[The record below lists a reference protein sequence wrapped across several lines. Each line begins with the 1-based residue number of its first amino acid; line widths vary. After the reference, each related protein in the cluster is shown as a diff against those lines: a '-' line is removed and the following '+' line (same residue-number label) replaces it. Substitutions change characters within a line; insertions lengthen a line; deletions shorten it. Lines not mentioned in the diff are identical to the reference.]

1 MAERAKTW
9 PLAMLASATHDTK
22 RGEDMR
28 ARLNV
33 LSEMPDEWARR
44 IARWQLHNRPHRS
57 DAAGRPAPSAND
69 EYLLYQSIVGT
80 WPMHP
85 ASLLRSDARRAE
97 YVERLKA
104 YALKAAR
111 EAKLETSWTAPD
123 EAYEAGIERFVERL
137 FDPPHNPFIDSVMR
151 FLPPILRFG
160 AFNALSQLV
169 LKATAPGVPDFYQGT
184 EFWDL
189 SLVDPDNRRP
199 VDYTTRRDTLPSLDL
214 ASAITRWREGWV
226 KLWLTERLLT
236 LRNRQPGLFA
246 TGSYEPLTVTGAAAE
261 HVIAFRRA
269 SGDEAVIVVV
279 TRMLSQIV
287 RGELGTFWP
296 GGDALGN
303 TVIHTEGIW
312 IDHFTGTRI
321 RSEAQSILAS
331 AALER
336 LPVAVLRA
344 E

>member
-1 MAERAKTW
+1 
-9 PLAMLASATHDTK
+9 
-22 RGEDMR
+22 
-28 ARLNV
+28 
-33 LSEMPDEWARR
+33 MPDEWARR

-57 DAAGRPAPSAND
+57 MAAGRPMPSAND

-80 WPMHP
+80 WPMQP
-85 ASLLRSDARRAE
+85 GSLLRSDERRAD

-123 EAYEAGIERFVERL
+123 EAYEAGLEGFIERL
-137 FDPPHNPFIDSVMR
+137 FEAPHSPFLDSVMR

-160 AFNALSQLV
+160 AFNSLSQLV
-169 LKATAPGVPDFYQGT
+169 LKATAPGVPDFYQGN

-199 VDYTTRRDTLPSLDL
+199 VDYAARRDALPLLDL
-214 ASAITRWREGWV
+214 ASALTRWREGWV
-226 KLWLTERLLT
+226 KLWLIERLLT
-236 LRNRQPGLFA
+236 LRNRRPALFA
-246 TGSYEPLTVTGAAAE
+246 TGGYEPLTVTGAAAE
-261 HVIAFRRA
+261 HVIAFRRQ
-269 SGDEAVIVVV
+269 SGDEAIIVIV
-279 TRMLSQIV
+279 TRLLSQIV

-296 GGDALGN
+296 GGAALGD
-303 TVIHTEGIW
+303 TVVHTDGVW
-312 IDHFTGTRI
+312 INHFTGERI
-321 RSEAQSILAS
+321 RSEAGSILAA

-336 LPVAVLRA
+336 LPVAVLSA